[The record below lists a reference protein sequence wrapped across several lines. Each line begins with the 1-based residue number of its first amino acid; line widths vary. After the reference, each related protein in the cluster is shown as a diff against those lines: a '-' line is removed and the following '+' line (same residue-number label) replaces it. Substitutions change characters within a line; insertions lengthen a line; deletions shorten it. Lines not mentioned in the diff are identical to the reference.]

1 MHIKILYKLYNITKT
16 CYIPNVARILGGSRT
31 KRYNPKSFIFK
42 RLRMRGGS
50 PSIQDCIALLK
61 TNFRSKNDRLV
72 VRETLNTIY
81 GKCTLD
87 VLNKEFLP
95 WELYQFGFSIRELID
110 TGYSINELIH
120 AGLEKEIFTSTEH
133 DTLTSDEKQKAIVE
147 NERFKIPY
155 RGDESDIEEKEEE
168 EEEREKAA
176 MYIREAAEEVAAA
189 EEYDEEGDWL
199 EGAIERLNIAKRHA
213 AAVEQRQK
221 ARAEEHEVS
230 EAAMWIREAEAEVAA
245 AEKYDE
251 EGDWLES
258 ATERLNN
265 AKRHALKSTA
275 NSPSKP

>member
-1 MHIKILYKLYNITKT
+1 
-16 CYIPNVARILGGSRT
+16 
-31 KRYNPKSFIFK
+31 
-42 RLRMRGGS
+42 
-50 PSIQDCIALLK
+50 
-61 TNFRSKNDRLV
+61 
-72 VRETLNTIY
+72 
-81 GKCTLD
+81 
-87 VLNKEFLP
+87 
-95 WELYQFGFSIRELID
+95 
-110 TGYSINELIH
+110 
-120 AGLEKEIFTSTEH
+120 
-133 DTLTSDEKQKAIVE
+133 VE

-155 RGDESDIEEKEEE
+155 RGDESDIEEKE